1 MPRISVKPALIAL
14 ALATLPTLAQACAC
28 GCSIFDVGTSS
39 LLPSGLGTTLFLEYD
54 FLNQT
59 TNWSGGSSAPG
70 ADNDDKKIR
79 SDYAVLGAQHMF
91 DNDWGVMVKLPFTHR
106 GLLAADSGTPE
117 EFDHTSLGDARIM
130 VSYSGFSLDGST
142 GLIGGVKLPTG
153 DTDVPNF
160 EADTQNG
167 SGSTDIMLGAY
178 HTGQLTTDGRI
189 NYYSQLMWEHQVTT
203 QNHYTPGSELNG
215 AFGVSYAG
223 WAIGDTLISPVVQA
237 IVSYRGRDGGLAGDP
252 DNTGYTRL
260 LISPGIKADFG
271 AWKLY
276 GDVEV
281 PVAQNVNGNQL
292 ISPAALKF
300 VASYSL

>member
-1 MPRISVKPALIAL
+1 MLRISIRPALIAL
-14 ALATLPTLAQACAC
+14 AFTALPTLAQACAC

-79 SDYAVLGAQHMF
+79 SDYVVLGAQHMF
-91 DNDWGVMVKLPFTHR
+91 DNEWGVMVKLPVLHR
-106 GLLAADSGTPE
+106 GLLAADSGAPE
-117 EFDHTSLGDARIM
+117 EFDHTSLSDARIT
-130 VSYSGFSLDGST
+130 VSYSGFSSDGST

-153 DTDVPNF
+153 DRDVPNF

-178 HTGQLTTDGRI
+178 HTGQLTTDGQF
-189 NYYSQLMWEHQVTT
+189 NYYGQLMWEHEVAT
-203 QNHYTPGSELNG
+203 QNHYTPGSELNA

-223 WAIGDTLISPVVQA
+223 WALGDTLISPVLQA
-237 IVSYRGRDGGLAGDP
+237 IVSYRGHDGGAAGDSA
-252 DNTGYTRL
+252 NTGYTRL

-271 AWKLY
+271 TWKLY

-281 PVAQNVNGNQL
+281 PVAQNVDGNQL